1 MSSEPKNYAGVQWGL
16 GRPSVILVGRYE
28 PAPQDNLVLLQEFYK
43 RGVYLPEMIRI
54 AQELAKEHGVR
65 KFFCDPSE
73 PRFIDRLKKERL
85 WAVAVADEENAGAN
99 LIAERL
105 ENARHKRPG
114 SLVLS
119 GQCRELIKEFQRAH
133 LPEFNPDKP
142 YRDRPV
148 PVYNYALAALR
159 FMVLGLSYEATPRV
173 RWLT

>member
-1 MSSEPKNYAGVQWGL
+1 MSVDPKNYAGVQWGL
-16 GRPSVILVGRYE
+16 GRPSVILVGSYE
-28 PAPQDNLVLLQEFYK
+28 PLPADNLVLLQEFYK
-43 RGVYLPEMIRI
+43 RGVYLPEMVRV
-54 AQELAKEHGVR
+54 AQELAKEFGIR

-85 WAVAVADEENAGAN
+85 WAVAVTDEENAGAN

-105 ENARHKRPG
+105 ENARAKRPG

-119 GQCRELIKEFQRAH
+119 CQCRELIKEFQRAH
-133 LPEFNPDKP
+133 LPEFKPDKP

-173 RWLT
+173 RWLA

>member
-1 MSSEPKNYAGVQWGL
+1 MSNEPKNYAGVQWGL

-28 PAPQDNLVLLQEFYK
+28 PLPADNLVLLQEFYK
-43 RGVYLPEMIRI
+43 RGVYLPEMIRV
-54 AQELAKEHGVR
+54 AQEMAREFGIR

-85 WAVAVADEENAGAN
+85 VAVAVTDEENAGAN

-105 ENARHKRPG
+105 ENAKAKRPG
-114 SLVLS
+114 GLVLS
-119 GQCRELIKEFQRAH
+119 VQCRELIKEFQRAH
-133 LPEFNPDKP
+133 LPEFKPDKP
-142 YRDRPV
+142 YRDKPV

>member
-28 PAPQDNLVLLQEFYK
+28 PAPADNLVLVQEFYK
-43 RGVYLPEMIRI
+43 RGVYLPEMVRV
-54 AQELAKEHGVR
+54 AQELARKFGIR

-85 WAVAVADEENAGAN
+85 LAVAVTDEENAGAN

-105 ENARHKRPG
+105 ENARAKRPG

>member
-16 GRPSVILVGRYE
+16 GRPSVILVGSYE
-28 PAPQDNLVLLQEFYK
+28 PAQDNLVLFQEFYK
-43 RGVYLPEMIRI
+43 RGVYLPEMIRV
-54 AQELAKEHGVR
+54 AQELAKEFGIR

-85 WAVAVADEENAGAN
+85 WAVPVTDEENAGAN

-105 ENARHKRPG
+105 ENARAKRPG

-148 PVYNYALAALR
+148 HVYNYALAALR

>member
-16 GRPSVILVGRYE
+16 GRPSVILVCSYE
-28 PAPQDNLVLLQEFYK
+28 PAQDNLVLFQEFYK
-43 RGVYLPEMIRI
+43 RGVYLPEMIRV
-54 AQELAKEHGVR
+54 AQELAKEFGIR

-85 WAVAVADEENAGAN
+85 WAVPVTDEENAGAN

-105 ENARHKRPG
+105 ENARAKRPG

-142 YRDRPV
+142 YRDKPV
-148 PVYNYALAALR
+148 PVYNYALAALL

>member
-1 MSSEPKNYAGVQWGL
+1 MSVDPKNYAGVQWGL

-28 PAPQDNLVLLQEFYK
+28 PLPADNLVLLQEFYK
-43 RGVYLPEMIRI
+43 RGVYLPEMIRV
-54 AQELAKEHGVR
+54 AQELAKEFGVR

-85 WAVAVADEENAGAN
+85 WAVAVTDEENAGAN

-105 ENARHKRPG
+105 ENAKCNRPG
-114 SLVLS
+114 GLVLS

-133 LPEFNPDKP
+133 LPEFKPDKP

-173 RWLT
+173 RWLG